1 MLNDN
6 EIWKEIPNFE
16 GYYEASNKGKIRS
29 MQRSVPNSEKGS
41 RLSKAK
47 EIAQNSTTRSNYLYV
62 QLWKHNKV
70 HRMSVHRMVALT
82 FIPNPLSKSEVN
94 HIDGNKINNLVD
106 NLEWVTSSEN
116 KRHAFKIGLRKNDA
130 HVAKQIGTK
139 YNAVSKYHNVTY
151 DKSRNQWKASIKVE
165 GKMLFQKRFKYEDD
179 AAKYV
184 NKMIDELKLNRPK
197 NIIII

>member
-29 MQRSVPNSEKGS
+29 MQRSVPNSEKGN

-47 EIAQNSTTRSNYLYV
+47 EIAQNPTTRSNYLYV

-82 FIPNPLSKSEVN
+82 FIPNPINKPEVN

-116 KRHAFKIGLRKNDA
+116 KRHALKTGLRKNDA
-130 HVAKQIGTK
+130 HVEKQIGTK

-151 DKSRNQWKASIKVE
+151 DKSRNQWKASIKAE

-179 AAKYV
+179 AAKYI